1 MNYIC
6 CMKKSV
12 KESSDEQLEWVNN
25 GEDVSL
31 IISDIIEDS
40 FATVQIIEA
49 LELRLRRLE
58 KLSGKPVAILLNHVD
73 NKLYITTNE

>member
-1 MNYIC
+1 
-6 CMKKSV
+6 MKKSV
-12 KESSDEQLEWVNN
+12 KESNDEELNWVNN

-58 KLSGKPVAILLNHVD
+58 KLSGKEVAIKLNHVD

>member
-1 MNYIC
+1 
-6 CMKKSV
+6 MKKSV

-31 IISDIIEDS
+31 IICDILEDS
-40 FATVQIIEA
+40 FATVQIIET
-49 LELRLRRLE
+49 LELRMRRLE

>member
-1 MNYIC
+1 
-6 CMKKSV
+6 MKKSV
-12 KESSDEQLEWVNN
+12 KESSDEELNWVNN

-31 IISDIIEDS
+31 IIYDILENNYE
-40 FATVQIIEA
+40 TLQIIEA

-58 KLSGKPVAILLNHVD
+58 KLSGKEVAIKLNHVD

>member
-1 MNYIC
+1 
-6 CMKKSV
+6 MKKSV
-12 KESSDEQLEWVNN
+12 KESNDEELNWVNN

-31 IISDIIEDS
+31 IISDILEDS

-58 KLSGKPVAILLNHVD
+58 KLSGKEVAIKLNHVD

>member
-1 MNYIC
+1 
-6 CMKKSV
+6 MKKSV

-31 IISDIIEDS
+31 IICDILEDS
-40 FATVQIIEA
+40 FATVQITEA
-49 LELRLRRLE
+49 LELRMRRLE
-58 KLSGKPVAILLNHVD
+58 KLSGKEVAIKLNHVD

>member
-1 MNYIC
+1 
-6 CMKKSV
+6 MKKSV
-12 KESSDEQLEWVNN
+12 KESNDEELEWVNN

-31 IISDIIEDS
+31 IISEYLDDEYQ
-40 FATVQIIEA
+40 TVQIAEA
-49 LELRLRRLE
+49 LELRMRRLE

>member
-1 MNYIC
+1 
-6 CMKKSV
+6 MKKSV
-12 KESSDEQLEWVNN
+12 KESNDEELNWVNN

-31 IISDIIEDS
+31 IISEYLDDEYQ
-40 FATVQIIEA
+40 TVQIAEA
-49 LELRLRRLE
+49 LELRMRRLE

>member
-1 MNYIC
+1 
-6 CMKKSV
+6 MKKSV
-12 KESSDEQLEWVNN
+12 KESSDEELNWVNN

-31 IISDIIEDS
+31 IIYDILENNYE
-40 FATVQIIEA
+40 TLQIIEA

>member
-1 MNYIC
+1 
-6 CMKKSV
+6 MKKSV
-12 KESSDEQLEWVNN
+12 KESSDEELNWVNN

-58 KLSGKPVAILLNHVD
+58 KLSGKPVAIKLNHVD
-73 NKLYITTNE
+73 NKLYITANE

>member
-1 MNYIC
+1 
-6 CMKKSV
+6 MKKSV
-12 KESSDEQLEWVNN
+12 KESNDEELNWVNN

-31 IISDIIEDS
+31 IISDYVDDEYN
-40 FATVQIIEA
+40 TTQITDA
-49 LELRLRRLE
+49 LELRMRRLE

>member
-1 MNYIC
+1 
-6 CMKKSV
+6 MKKSV
-12 KESSDEQLEWVNN
+12 KESNDVELNWVNN

-31 IISDIIEDS
+31 IIADILEDS

-58 KLSGKPVAILLNHVD
+58 KLSGKEVAIKLNHVD

>member
-1 MNYIC
+1 
-6 CMKKSV
+6 MKRSV

-25 GEDVSL
+25 GEDIAL
-31 IISDIIEDS
+31 IISDYVDDEYN
-40 FATVQIIEA
+40 TTQITDAI
-49 LELRLRRLE
+49 ELRMRRLE

>member
-1 MNYIC
+1 
-6 CMKKSV
+6 MKKYV
-12 KESSDEQLEWVNN
+12 KESSEEELNWVNN

-31 IISDIIEDS
+31 IIYDILENNYE
-40 FATVQIIEA
+40 TLQIIEA

>member
-1 MNYIC
+1 
-6 CMKKSV
+6 MKKSV
-12 KESSDEQLEWVNN
+12 KESNDEELNWVNN

-31 IISDIIEDS
+31 IIADILEDS

-58 KLSGKPVAILLNHVD
+58 KLSGKEVAIKLNHVD

>member
-1 MNYIC
+1 
-6 CMKKSV
+6 MKKSV
-12 KESSDEQLEWVNN
+12 KESNDEELNWVNN

-49 LELRLRRLE
+49 LELRMRRLE
-58 KLSGKPVAILLNHVD
+58 KLSGKEVAIKLNHVD
-73 NKLYITTNE
+73 NKLYITANE

>member
-1 MNYIC
+1 
-6 CMKKSV
+6 MKKSV

-31 IISDIIEDS
+31 IIADILEDS

-58 KLSGKPVAILLNHVD
+58 KLSGKEVAIKLNHVE